1 MTFKRIVS
9 GHYSLRFLHSHLYLS
24 YPFPLSNNLTMAT
37 SSLLQTALQNLH
49 VSQQIHQQS
58 HTPHPPSS
66 PGSTSSRL
74 SSAGGTPPVSDWETD
89 DDEIITVGKGT
100 RPATPVFK
108 LSSVLGEKSR
118 DPVSSVA
125 RQRVDEADRLIK
137 LRTLPTHLAVR
148 IFLMLDI
155 RSLARSDRVCKRW
168 HKSSTLNY
176 GELLERSCLI
186 YYSAKWPQ

>member
-1 MTFKRIVS
+1 
-9 GHYSLRFLHSHLYLS
+9 
-24 YPFPLSNNLTMAT
+24 MAT

-100 RPATPVFK
+100 RPATPVGGRGGAK

-118 DPVSSVA
+118 DPNTANTSG
-125 RQRVDEADRLIK
+125 REDL
-137 LRTLPTHLAVR
+137 
-148 IFLMLDI
+148 LD
-155 RSLARSDRVCKRW
+155 A
-168 HKSSTLNY
+168 
-176 GELLERSCLI
+176 
-186 YYSAKWPQ
+186 